1 MENIFNLF
9 LPFIK
14 FDKNNILFLYDHYV
28 ANEYY
33 MHQNLYQKFFNTMNN
48 KDNLIIIYADYDDII
63 LIIGEYYRFIDNNI
77 NKKQIELEKRL
88 RIKIIKIFSF
98 MSIGNEKKTH
108 IYDECKSL
116 YKCCKYMI
124 KHKYLP
130 FNFDHEDLIMFLYHD
145 CKPFVNFL
153 RLSKHN
159 IIKIYDEKIFGIEL
173 INDIKMEDIFI
184 TIFIKTYNK
193 FVINEAKFR

>member
-108 IYDECKSL
+108 IYDE
-116 YKCCKYMI
+116 
-124 KHKYLP
+124 
-130 FNFDHEDLIMFLYHD
+130 
-145 CKPFVNFL
+145 
-153 RLSKHN
+153 
-159 IIKIYDEKIFGIEL
+159 
-173 INDIKMEDIFI
+173 
-184 TIFIKTYNK
+184 
-193 FVINEAKFR
+193 